1 MKPDHCHADHAVV
14 VRDGITEARSS
25 RGSEPHIAIAVAED
39 SPLSEMLGDA
49 EDASHTQWHERNA
62 IDRGWMDPEFA
73 IREFRRACTN
83 MLDMLHEADTDV
95 DGSVLDGFSY
105 MPEPIGRNGPPHTPT
120 AKARYEEPA

>member
-1 MKPDHCHADHAVV
+1 
-14 VRDGITEARSS
+14 
-25 RGSEPHIAIAVAED
+25 
-39 SPLSEMLGDA
+39 MLGDA

-95 DGSVLDGFSY
+95 DGSVLAGFFS
-105 MPEPIGRNGPPHTPT
+105 MPEPIGRDGPSHMPHDNACDAEPDDELDLH
-120 AKARYEEPA
+120 AEARIEGGNQVQRPKADTDGRKGGSTSKAM